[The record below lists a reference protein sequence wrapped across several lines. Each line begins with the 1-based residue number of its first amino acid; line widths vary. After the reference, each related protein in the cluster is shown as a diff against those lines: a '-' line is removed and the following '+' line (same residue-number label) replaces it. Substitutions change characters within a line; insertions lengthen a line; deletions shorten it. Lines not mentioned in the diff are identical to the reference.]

1 MGTSKSSSI
10 INDSFG
16 GTRENSSMVE
26 RCLAKAEAEGSS
38 PFFRYSGGYHEYKL
52 YNSELTVPVS
62 ARGSIG

>member
-10 INDSFG
+10 VNDNFWR
-16 GTRENSSMVE
+16 TRENSSMVE

-38 PFFRYSGGYHEYKL
+38 PFFRYSGDYHEYKL
-52 YNSELTVPVS
+52 YNSELTVLIS

>member
-1 MGTSKSSSI
+1 
-10 INDSFG
+10 
-16 GTRENSSMVE
+16 MVE